1 MPHRGKQLAHA
12 ERQRRHSSAARP
24 PAGTKHERDLFA
36 GSVKSECA
44 QGAEQR
50 GAKHRTDPQ
59 RGRLNRAAR
68 HGGRTHPRRP
78 HRRPSKMHPR
88 NGFPAGHCQ
97 RSGRR
102 RRGGRYRK
110 DERHRQGGRLRRNER
125 CQQTGRHR
133 QSEGLRQAW
142 HHRQTGIRRRGE
154 HLRQSQRRQQTEHPW
169 QTGNLRQPLPWTTA
183 SRRHRENAFPRM
195 TPWDLPR
202 KAEACAPTFAYS
214 PATSI
219 EVPHAPQYLAARLDS
234 TISGYRTPC
243 SSSQLRSRS
252 LEVTAASPIASA
264 CVRLQGS

>member
-12 ERQRRHSSAARP
+12 ERQKRHSSAPRP

-36 GSVKSECA
+36 GSAKSECA
-44 QGAEQR
+44 QGVEQR
-50 GAKHRTDPQ
+50 GAKPQTDPQ
-59 RGRLNRAAR
+59 RGELSRAAR

-88 NGFPAGHCQ
+88 NGFPAGC
-97 RSGRR
+97 RR
-102 RRGGRYRK
+102 R
-110 DERHRQGGRLRRNER
+110 
-125 CQQTGRHR
+125 
-133 QSEGLRQAW
+133 
-142 HHRQTGIRRRGE
+142 
-154 HLRQSQRRQQTEHPW
+154 
-169 QTGNLRQPLPWTTA
+169 PLPWTTA

-195 TPWDLPR
+195 TPWDLPH
-202 KAEACAPTFAYS
+202 KAETRAPAFAYS

-219 EVPHAPQYLAARLDS
+219 EAPHAPQYLAAHLDS